1 LALRGYNIPD
11 DIYFLCILHNVG
23 AVNPEK
29 SLSLEE
35 IVSWTTTKQE
45 YAKDKL
51 RNLLDK
57 DYIQMIIKQ
66 GEERYHVNE
75 NGIRKVLS
83 MYS

>member
-1 LALRGYNIPD
+1 MVMRGYNVPD
-11 DIYFLCILHNVG
+11 DVYFLCLLHNVG

-29 SLSLEE
+29 SLTLEE
-35 IVSWTTTKQE
+35 IISWTTTKHE

-51 RNLLDK
+51 EKLLDK
-57 DYIQMIIKQ
+57 DYIKMIIKQ
-66 GEERYHVNE
+66 GEERYHVNV